1 MSTTV
6 SSEFPLVARFAPI
19 IFWCVGATGLVG
31 TVNLMRIGVGLDAHA
46 YWVAGR
52 ALSYDRPP
60 GVVDAFLYS
69 PLFADAIRP
78 LALLPWPLFYVLW
91 AVLQALALYWL
102 LRPLSFRWAFPAVCV
117 SLPEIVNGNIHVL
130 LAAALVLGMSGSRAV
145 WLLPV
150 LTKVSTGVGLLWYLA
165 RGEWRRLAEVGALLV
180 LVVGCAYLVQPQD
193 WNAWVEMLIRNRS
206 AGQDGP
212 ALLVI
217 RLVAAVTLTVLAAR
231 ADAPWMLAF
240 ALVLANPVSWATG
253 LTMLAA
259 IPQLRTTSVPLQ
271 AHHMVVLP
279 EPTRVAARAV

>member
-1 MSTTV
+1 MAK
-6 SSEFPLVARFAPI
+6 LAPI
-19 IFWCVGATGLVG
+19 IFWCVGVTGLVG

-46 YWVAGR
+46 YWLAGR
-52 ALSYDRPP
+52 ALSYDRVP
-60 GVVDAFLYS
+60 GHLNAFLYS
-69 PLFADAIRP
+69 PLFADAVRP

-91 AVLQALALYWL
+91 VALQALALYWL
-102 LRPLSFRWAFPAVCV
+102 VRPLSFRWAFPVVCV
-117 SLPEIVNGNIHVL
+117 SLPELVNGNIHVL
-130 LAAALVLGMSGSRAV
+130 LAAALVLGMRGSRAA

-165 RGEWRRLAEVGALLV
+165 RGEWRRLVEIAGLLM

-259 IPQLRTTSVPLQ
+259 IPRLRTIAAEVGSHNTFAL
-271 AHHMVVLP
+271 L
-279 EPTRVAARAV
+279 EPRT